1 MKRSTALGLLTA
13 ATAAPLAPRIA
24 LAEDT
29 LIRMAMI
36 NIDSGLEP
44 YYAQEG
50 GFFHAAGL
58 RAEFQQFNN
67 GQAIATAVLGG
78 SLDIAVSNPVA
89 LAQAHNRNVQFAI
102 VAPAALYLSSDPTT
116 SMMVPKNSPIA
127 GPKDLEGK
135 TIALNGINGIPEYCV
150 RAWIEKNGGNA
161 STLKFVEMNFAQMMD
176 ALGAVRVD
184 AACVTEPFI
193 TEAKTT
199 GRSIGLPFDACGS
212 RFLMSVYIS
221 TPQWAAANRET
232 VKRFQLAMAKTAA
245 WANKNHDKT
254 AALLTQ
260 YTKLPD
266 ATVRTMRRAPF
277 AETWNA
283 ADAQP
288 LIDLTAKY
296 SNFPTFPAAELYVRG
311 DVR

>member
-1 MKRSTALGLLTA
+1 MNRSSVLGVLTA
-13 ATAAPLAPRIA
+13 AAVAPFAPRMA
-24 LAEDT
+24 RADET

-44 YYAQEG
+44 YYAQQA
-50 GFFHAAGL
+50 GFLKAAGL

-78 SLDIAVSNPVA
+78 ALDIAISNPVA

-116 SMMVPKNSPIA
+116 AMMVPKSSPVS

-135 TIALNGINGIPEYCV
+135 TIAMNGINGIPEYCV
-150 RAWIEKNGGNA
+150 RAWLDKNGA
-161 STLKFVEMNFAQMMD
+161 SSSTLKFVEMNFAQMMD
-176 ALGAVRVD
+176 ALGASRVD

-199 GRSIGLPFDACGS
+199 GRAIGLPFDACGS
-212 RFLMSVYIS
+212 RFLLSVYIS
-221 TPQWAAANRET
+221 TPQWAAANRDT
-232 VKRFQLAMAKTAA
+232 VKRFQSAITKAAA

-254 AALLTQ
+254 AAMLTE
-260 YTKLPD
+260 YTKLPES
-266 ATVRTMRRAPF
+266 TVRSMRRAPF
-277 AETWNA
+277 AEAWNA

-296 SNFPTFPAAELYVRG
+296 SNFPTFPASDLYVHTA
-311 DVR
+311 

>member
-1 MKRSTALGLLTA
+1 MKRSCALGLISA
-13 ATAAPLAPRIA
+13 AAVAPLAPRIA
-24 LAEDT
+24 RAEDT

-44 YYAQEG
+44 YYALEA
-50 GFFHAAGL
+50 GFFKAAGL

-78 SLDIAVSNPVA
+78 ALDIAVSNPVA
-89 LAQAHNRNVQFAI
+89 LAQARNRNVQFSI
-102 VAPAALYLSSDPTT
+102 IAPAALYLSSAPTT
-116 SMMVPKNSPIA
+116 SMMVPKNSSIN

-135 TIALNGINGIPEYCV
+135 TIAMNGINGIPEYCV
-150 RAWIEKNGGNA
+150 RAWVDKNGGNS
-161 STLKFVEMNFAQMMD
+161 STVKVVEMNFAQMMD
-176 ALGAVRVD
+176 ALGASRID

-199 GRSIGLPFDACGS
+199 GRAIGLPFDACGS

-221 TPQWAAANRET
+221 TPQWAAANRDT
-232 VKRFQLAMAKTAA
+232 VKRFQSAMSKTAA

-254 AALLTQ
+254 AIMLTE
-260 YTKLPD
+260 YTKLPE

-277 AETWNA
+277 AEAWNA

-296 SNFPTFPAAELYVRG
+296 SNFPTFPAADMYVG
-311 DVR
+311 TT